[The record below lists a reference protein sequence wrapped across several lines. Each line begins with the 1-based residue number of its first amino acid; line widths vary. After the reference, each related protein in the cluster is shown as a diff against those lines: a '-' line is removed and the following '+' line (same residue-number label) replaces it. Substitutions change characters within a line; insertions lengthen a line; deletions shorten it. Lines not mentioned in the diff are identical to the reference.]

1 MQDSGNLS
9 VYMVEAGNK
18 DGIRKTP
25 FPPFLR
31 ENLSVKEKQKMRSIF
46 DGILGILNVAGAS
59 NNGKGWTAWAFDLA
73 SSILG

>member
-1 MQDSGNLS
+1 MQDSENPFVFS
-9 VYMVEAGNK
+9 IEAGNK
-18 DGIRKTP
+18 DGIRKNAV
-25 FPPFLR
+25 PPIPR
-31 ENLSVKEKQKMRSIF
+31 ENLSEKEKQKMRSIF